1 MCSVILTC
9 SVSNVCWT
17 EDVSVIVRWKYVLFC
32 SMFGKDSP
40 WTVHGLLV
48 DQLLVDQQLV
58 DQLLSMDRPWLA
70 VFGVRCSMFGC
81 SVFDVMFGEKYDL
94 FCSCSAMMCSVFDR
108 RSTRT
113 FVSVRQT
120 MFGINPGF

>member
-32 SMFGKDSP
+32 SMFGKNSP

-48 DQLLVDQQLV
+48 DQLLVDQHLVDQQLV
-58 DQLLSMDRPWLA
+58 DQQLVDQQLVDQQL
-70 VFGVRCSMFGC
+70 VDQQLV
-81 SVFDVMFGEKYDL
+81 D
-94 FCSCSAMMCSVFDR
+94 
-108 RSTRT
+108 
-113 FVSVRQT
+113 Q
-120 MFGINPGF
+120 

>member
-48 DQLLVDQQLV
+48 DQLL
-58 DQLLSMDRPWLA
+58 SMDSPWLA

-81 SVFDVMFGEKYDL
+81 SVFDVMFGEKYVFL
-94 FCSCSAMMCSVFDR
+94 FMFGYDVFG
-108 RSTRT
+108 
-113 FVSVRQT
+113 VRQA
-120 MFGINPGF
+120 FDPNVC

>member
-1 MCSVILTC
+1 
-9 SVSNVCWT
+9 
-17 EDVSVIVRWKYVLFC
+17 
-32 SMFGKDSP
+32 MFGKDSP

-48 DQLLVDQQLV
+48 DQVLVDQQLV
-58 DQLLSMDRPWLA
+58 DQLLDQQLVDQLSMDRPWLA
-70 VFGVRCSMFGC
+70 SFGVRCCMFGC

-120 MFGINPGF
+120 MFGTNPAFVCRRLII

>member
-48 DQLLVDQQLV
+48 DQVLVDQQPVDQLLV
-58 DQLLSMDRPWLA
+58 DQLLASFDQNQRLA
-70 VFGVRCSMFGC
+70 ALL
-81 SVFDVMFGEKYDL
+81 EP
-94 FCSCSAMMCSVFDR
+94 AA
-108 RSTRT
+108 
-113 FVSVRQT
+113 RQ
-120 MFGINPGF
+120 F